1 MSISELGS
9 LGEFIGSI
17 AVLATLG
24 YLIVQIRQNTASTVA
39 ATLHSLISDLSQ
51 ITDPLLDPKLNG
63 IWLSGLKDVSS
74 LNSEDRHQFT
84 ILLTKNCVHWVSVY
98 HQALRGLL
106 PEDFVTGYERDMIVL
121 MAYPSVQ
128 EVWSDIKYSF
138 GDDFVDYLEKVVETH
153 GHENLPR
160 WHPD

>member
-1 MSISELGS
+1 MDWAAVGAI
-9 LGEFIGSI
+9 GEIAGAIGVI
-17 AVLATLG
+17 ATLA
-24 YLIVQIRQNTASTVA
+24 YLIVQIKQNTASTEA
-39 ATLHSLISDLSQ
+39 ATLRSLLSDVSQ

-74 LNSEDRHQFT
+74 LSSEDRHQFT
-84 ILLTKNCVHWVSVY
+84 ILLTKNFVHWVNVY
-98 HQALRGLL
+98 HQARRGLV
-106 PEDFVTGYERDMIVL
+106 PEDFVTGYERDMISL

-138 GDDFVDYLEKVVETH
+138 GDDYVDYLEKLVETH

-160 WHPD
+160 FHPD